1 MQTFSTQKFPLAS
14 FAFAV
19 ALAIPATPQLHAQ
32 GVELY
37 GTASLI
43 HANNVPSNGTACPT
57 SVVVSPCIATNQL
70 NGINAPGV
78 GVGATFNFVRTPAFN
93 VGLDFRGSRH
103 LNTNGAD
110 TGLAGFKLS
119 VKPKLFHATTYL
131 QVSTGY
137 FGTTYTP
144 SYSGATANANHYW
157 SVVAFGGVDL
167 PVSKRFSIRVLEAGA
182 GHVTNSNYNVAR
194 PSFFTASSGLVYRY

>member
-1 MQTFSTQKFPLAS
+1 MHKFSLVIF
-14 FAFAV
+14 
-19 ALAIPATPQLHAQ
+19 ALAIGLLATPLLHAQ

-37 GTASLI
+37 GTFSEI
-43 HANNVPSNGTACPT
+43 HANNVPSNGLACPVN
-57 SVVVSPCIATNQL
+57 VVTCVAAPQL
-70 NGINAPGV
+70 SGINAPGV
-78 GVGATFNFVRTPAFN
+78 GVGATFNWVHTPFVNF
-93 VGLDFRGSRH
+93 GIDFRGSRH
-103 LNTNGAD
+103 FSTNGED

-144 SYSGATANANHYW
+144 ASQSANVNHYW
-157 SVVAFGGVDL
+157 SVVAFGGVDV
-167 PVSKRFSIRVLEAGA
+167 PVSKRLSVRVLEAGA